1 MNASVDFINLL
12 VRPPGDLFYYLAIF
26 GLSQVALF
34 MALGQRMRRKRERP
48 PQRYTTAAV
57 GAVLVWT
64 LLMLGAMVAL
74 LANQSANV
82 ILPPTERLAHVVT
95 VLLMGWAFLTADSA
109 RWDRVSRW
117 LLPALLSLIIIGFMF
132 TALDWVGAAANQS
145 FATSSYGITWAFIP
159 AALALFGVLLTLAY
173 FREVVDAPLKA
184 LFFALIL
191 IGYSGV
197 LLQFWQGTLEGDY
210 AGLPRLTFLT
220 ALLIVPVV
228 IYRMIIASLDSPI
241 VPQTAPALAGVN
253 GTVAAAPDA
262 PRAAVSG
269 GERESALMMKALGLM
284 LEQATPDNI
293 PDRIVQAV
301 LQTVKADVGALLVV
315 QDANYADV
323 TRGFD
328 RTFDRPLAGISLNL
342 TDQPTLVNAIERRLQ
357 RPLYPDRNPEELR
370 DLYTRLDIEAIG
382 PTYFQPLVHERELLA
397 VLLVG
402 LPYAGRELTEAEQ
415 ELLKGIGI
423 ISANLL
429 ALSNAARDARLEAE
443 SRVIQAMIQ
452 GVSPDAIEDD
462 SFIAVWQEL
471 QGELETARDQIQQL
485 SQQVTELKLAL
496 DDERSRVAQTLN
508 DTAEGQSISQR
519 IISLNEEHQ
528 RLLEER
534 ERLAA
539 RLREAETTLAS
550 LTTDD
555 SSTIVK
561 SMVDILRRE
570 KEDLLAER
578 NRLQAQLQA
587 MRERSEL
594 AEPDA
599 VQELLARMVE
609 EKTRTEVERDRLSAM
624 LQDIETQLNALGV
637 PDGAAGLTAL
647 ITQLYE
653 QRAAL
658 QSRNEALRRER
669 DALLSGRGD
678 ATLIGVTAGDR
689 QIEALQHDLARLA
702 ADREAATKQRD
713 RLRAERDELLARL
726 ESMREQYTRLLAEAT
741 AFEQEL
747 TEAHEE
753 QQLLRAQI
761 QQLIDERSRLM
772 RERDRLVAEHS
783 AIGSEREQLL
793 ARIEG
798 DRDRLQQ
805 LGEDGV
811 GALTA
816 MIDELSAQRGA
827 LERELVE
834 TRNQL
839 AAVEEHLEVMRIRA
853 ANVQPQVVYRPD
865 NPEVM
870 LGMVQELRTPMT
882 SIMGYVDLVLNE
894 SAGILGE
901 MQRKFMRRV
910 AANVH
915 RLEAMLNDLIQL
927 ALLDA
932 GRYKLNRE
940 HVDVV
945 ELIEDAITRASNQL
959 REKDL
964 TVHLQ
969 LDDEAPLISA
979 DRGAIDQIIGQ
990 LLTNAYLVSPAG
1002 SELHISVRGEMLSR
1016 AGVEPIPCL
1025 KLSVGDRGGGIGPED
1040 QPHVFA
1046 RKYKAENPL
1055 IQGLGDTGVG
1065 LAIAK
1070 ALVEAHDGEIWL
1082 ETETGVGTVF
1092 HVVLPV
1098 QLTPEMEH

>member
-1 MNASVDFINLL
+1 MNAPVDFINLL
-12 VRPPGDLFYYLAIF
+12 VRPPGDLFYYLAVF

-57 GAVLVWT
+57 GAVIVWA

-95 VLLMGWAFLTADSA
+95 TLLMGWAFLTADSA
-109 RWDRVSRW
+109 RWDRLSRW
-117 LLPALLSLIIIGFMF
+117 LLPALLSLVIIGFMF

-145 FATSSYGITWAFIP
+145 FATSSYGVAWAFIP
-159 AALALFGVLLTLAY
+159 AVFALLGVLVTLAY

-184 LFFALIL
+184 LFFVLIL
-191 IGYSGV
+191 IGYGGA

-220 ALLIVPVV
+220 ALLIVPVA

-241 VPQTAPALAGVN
+241 LPQAAPVSVGAN
-253 GTVAAAPDA
+253 STTMAAPDVVRGA
-262 PRAAVSG
+262 G

-284 LEQATPDNI
+284 LEQATPDSI

-323 TRGFD
+323 THGFD

-342 TDQPTLVNAIERRLQ
+342 ADQPTLVNAIERRLQ

-397 VLLVG
+397 ILLVG
-402 LPYAGRELTEAEQ
+402 LPYAGRELAEAEQ

-443 SRVIQAMIQ
+443 SRVIQAMIR
-452 GVSPDAIEDD
+452 GVSPDAIDDD
-462 SFIAVWQEL
+462 SFIAIWQEL

-485 SQQVTELKLAL
+485 SRQVTELKLAL
-496 DDERSRVAQTLN
+496 DDERSRVAQTLS

-519 IISLNEEHQ
+519 IILLNEEHQ

-555 SSTIVK
+555 SGAIVK

-578 NRLQAQLQA
+578 DRLQAQLLT
-587 MRERSEL
+587 MRERGEL

-599 VQELLARMVE
+599 IQDLLARMAE

-624 LQDIETQLNALGV
+624 LQDIETQLSALGV

-669 DALLSGRGD
+669 DALLSGRSD
-678 ATLIGVTAGDR
+678 ASLIGAAASDR

-753 QQLLRAQI
+753 QRLLRAQI
-761 QQLIDERSRLM
+761 QQLVDERSRLM
-772 RERDRLVAEHS
+772 RERDRLIAEYS

-882 SIMGYVDLVLNE
+882 SIMGYVDLILNE

-901 MQRKFMRRV
+901 MQRKFMQRV
-910 AANVH
+910 AANIH
-915 RLEAMLNDLIQL
+915 RLEAMLDDLIQL

-932 GRYKLNRE
+932 GRYKLNPE
-940 HVDVV
+940 QVDVV

-964 TVHLQ
+964 TVHLH
-969 LDDEAPLISA
+969 LDDEAPLILA

-1002 SELHISVRGEMLSR
+1002 SELYISARAEMLSR
-1016 AGVEPIPCL
+1016 AGAEPVPCL

-1082 ETETGVGTVF
+1082 ETETGVGTIF
-1092 HVVLPV
+1092 HVALPV
-1098 QLTPEMEH
+1098 QLTPEVEH

>member
-12 VRPPGDLFYYLAIF
+12 VRPPGDLFYYLAVF

-48 PQRYTTAAV
+48 PQRYTMAAGGV
-57 GAVLVWT
+57 VVVWA
-64 LLMLGAMVAL
+64 LLMIGAMVAL

-95 VLLMGWAFLTADSA
+95 ALLMGWAFLTADSA
-109 RWDRVSRW
+109 RWDRTSRW
-117 LLPALLSLIIIGFMF
+117 LLPALLSLVIIGFMF

-145 FATSSYGITWAFIP
+145 FATSSYSVAWAFIP
-159 AALALFGVLLTLAY
+159 AVLALFGVLLTLAY

-191 IGYSGV
+191 IGYGGA

-241 VPQTAPALAGVN
+241 LPQTAPVSAGANSTTTAV
-253 GTVAAAPDA
+253 PDA
-262 PRAAVSG
+262 VRTAGA
-269 GERESALMMKALGLM
+269 ERESALMMKALGLM
-284 LEQATPDNI
+284 LEQATPDSI

-328 RTFDRPLAGISLNL
+328 RTFDRPLTGISLNL

-402 LPYAGRELTEAEQ
+402 LPYAGRELSEAEQ

-485 SQQVTELKLAL
+485 SRQVTELKLAL
-496 DDERSRVAQTLN
+496 DDERSRVAQTLS

-519 IISLNEEHQ
+519 IILLNEEHQ

-555 SSTIVK
+555 SGVIVK

-587 MRERSEL
+587 MREHSEL

-599 VQELLARMVE
+599 VQDLLARMAE
-609 EKTRTEVERDRLSAM
+609 EKTRTEVERDRLSTM
-624 LQDIETQLNALGV
+624 LHDIETQLNALGV

-678 ATLIGVTAGDR
+678 ATLIGVAAGDR

-713 RLRAERDELLARL
+713 KLRAERDDLLMRL
-726 ESMREQYTRLLAEAT
+726 ESMREQHTRLLAEAT

-753 QQLLRAQI
+753 QRLLRAQI

-853 ANVQPQVVYRPD
+853 ANQPQVVYRPD

-882 SIMGYVDLVLNE
+882 SIMGYVDLIMNE

-901 MQRKFMRRV
+901 MQRKFMQRV

-932 GRYKLNRE
+932 GRYKLKPE
-940 HVDVV
+940 QVDVI

-1002 SELHISVRGEMLSR
+1002 SELYISARAEMLSR
-1016 AGVEPIPCL
+1016 AGAGPVPCL

-1040 QPHVFA
+1040 QPYVFA

-1092 HVVLPV
+1092 HVALPV
-1098 QLTPEMEH
+1098 QLTPEVEH